1 MENQHPF
8 TRVGQQAFRVAT
20 ITGEIFIFLIKA
32 ISRSIFST
40 VIIQQIIRQIY
51 FIGVRSLPLVT
62 ISGFAIGVVMAMQTI
77 GLLTRFGA
85 TTYVAVVVGLSMVK
99 ELGPVITAL
108 MVAGRAGSGM
118 SAEIGSMK
126 VTNQIDAL
134 KVLAVDP
141 VQYLVTTRIVA
152 TVVVLPILTAIADV
166 VGIGGGML
174 MGVTQG
180 GIGTRLY
187 IETTF
192 RFIKLEDILS
202 GLSKTIIFGLL
213 IALIATYEGFKTK
226 GGTAGVGL
234 ATTSTMVLSSLLI
247 FISDVF
253 LTKLMLIIF

>member
-1 MENQHPF
+1 
-8 TRVGQQAFRVAT
+8 
-20 ITGEIFIFLIKA
+20 
-32 ISRSIFST
+32 
-40 VIIQQIIRQIY
+40 
-51 FIGVRSLPLVT
+51 
-62 ISGFAIGVVMAMQTI
+62 MAMQTI

-141 VQYLVTTRIVA
+141 VRYLVTTRIVA

-247 FISDVF
+247 
-253 LTKLMLIIF
+253 